1 VLTEIIKFVK
11 DDGRLYKLIS
21 SNLICHNEMNST
33 NQIKKT
39 PVLENSSKV
48 VGFNIKTTN
57 NNNIELV
64 SQATCILSP

>member
-1 VLTEIIKFVK
+1 
-11 DDGRLYKLIS
+11 
-21 SNLICHNEMNST
+21 MNST